1 LCGEYSP
8 ATRKKSANLFS
19 QYEHA
24 VDWTYKGGM
33 HEGNLGDK
41 LADYVFEEWK
51 KHAHETYAFCFPRP
65 IMQEAADERNHSAQ
79 FNQLGL

>member
-1 LCGEYSP
+1 
-8 ATRKKSANLFS
+8 
-19 QYEHA
+19 
-24 VDWTYKGGM
+24 M

-51 KHAHETYAFCFPRP
+51 KHADETYAFCFPRP